1 MPVKGK
7 LSMATRVLYD
17 SYLTYYGGRCRLFC
31 RITMALKETAGLYE
45 TLKAEWNKK
54 NPNLSKCGE
63 LLSKLKVSLLEL
75 NFLPTTGSALTKQQ
89 LILARDVLEIGALWS
104 ILKKDIPSFERYMA
118 QLKCYYFDYKEE
130 LPEAAYMHQLLGL
143 NLLFLLS
150 QNRVSEFHTELE
162 RLNARDIQAN
172 VYIRH
177 PVSLEQYLMEGSYN
191 KVFLA
196 KGNIPAESY
205 TFFIDILLD
214 TIRDEIA
221 GCIEKAYEQ
230 IQFSEATRVLFF
242 SSPKKMTDYAKKRG
256 WSLSPDGQYSFTS
269 QQQRTEEVTI
279 PSTELAQQVIEYARQ
294 LEMIV

>member
-1 MPVKGK
+1 
-7 LSMATRVLYD
+7 MAY
-17 SYLTYYGGRCRLFC
+17 
-31 RITMALKETAGLYE
+31 METSGLYE
-45 TLKAEWNKK
+45 TLKSEWNKK
-54 NPNLSKCGE
+54 NPNLSLCGD
-63 LLSKLKVSLLEL
+63 LLVQLKVLLLKL
-75 NFLPTTGSALTKQQ
+75 NFLPTSGSALTQQQ
-89 LILARDVLEIGALWS
+89 LILARNVLEIGALRS

-118 QLKCYYFDYKEE
+118 QLKCYYFDYKNE
-130 LPEAAYMHQLLGL
+130 LPESTDMHQLLGL

-150 QNRVSEFHTELE
+150 QNR
-162 RLNARDIQAN
+162 
-172 VYIRH
+172 
-177 PVSLEQYLMEGSYN
+177 YLMEGNYN

-196 KGNIPAESY
+196 KGNIPAKSY

-230 IQFSEATRVLFF
+230 IQVAEATRVLFF
-242 SSPKKMTDYAKKRG
+242 STPKKMADYARKRG
-256 WSLSPDGQYSFTS
+256 WSLSPDGYYSFAS